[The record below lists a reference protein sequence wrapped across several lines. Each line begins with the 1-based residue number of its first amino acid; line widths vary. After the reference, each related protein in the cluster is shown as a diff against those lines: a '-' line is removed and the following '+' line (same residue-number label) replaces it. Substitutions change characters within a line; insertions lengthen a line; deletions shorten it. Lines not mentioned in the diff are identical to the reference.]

1 MSIDHHPSEER
12 LLDYVSGSLGESW
25 SLAVATHLAM
35 CPKCRNTVA
44 RLEAVGGGMMD
55 AAEPAT
61 LADNSFDAVW
71 ARLETEPEEADSV
84 PAMAAYAGNKI
95 DLPEPLRS
103 YVGGSVD
110 ALPWQNMG
118 LGVRQLLIPTTDQS
132 TARLLCV
139 PAGKPVP
146 EHTHRGEEVTLVL
159 HGAFHDLTG
168 TYAAGDFQ
176 EADETVMHQPHAEKG
191 GDCICLA
198 VTDAPLKFRNVAFR
212 LVQPFIGI

>member
-25 SLAVATHLAM
+25 SLAVATHLAL
-35 CPKCRNTVA
+35 CPTCRNAVA

-55 AAEPAT
+55 ATEPAA
-61 LADNSFDAVW
+61 LADDSFDALW
-71 ARLETEPEEADSV
+71 SRLESEPDETDGA
-84 PAMAAYAGNKI
+84 PAMAAHAGKI

-118 LGVRQLLIPTTDQS
+118 LGVRQLLIPTADQS

-159 HGAFHDLTG
+159 HGAFHDSTG

-176 EADETVMHQPHAEKG
+176 EADETVLHQPHAEKDR
-191 GDCICLA
+191 DCICLA
-198 VTDAPLKFRNVAFR
+198 VTDAPLKFRNLAFR